1 MPNWRQIAS
10 EAKDILTICLAKA
23 IDQALIAEVGTDWFQ
38 KFVEEDKGYPEN
50 QQITKYKKKSPKD
63 LDMQALLKIL
73 RYRPAEADKVYAYY
87 GVFADMDKSAADTKK
102 RQLTNLLNRLIG
114 DFRNQI
120 EAHTRSEDAEKRLA
134 GEAIDSLYG
143 YEQAYHDMCVLIR
156 LFKKVTDKNGVSY
169 ADQMTAL
176 PKEEEKVQKEQQEK
190 PEPKE
195 EQELESELLLENK
208 QKRKPRWVIIGAV
221 IAAVIAAAAIGVGA
235 WALTKDSGNVY
246 QSQRTPV
253 VKQGEVTLQPIHV
266 RYEKGKLIAECYVI
280 NGTDKAITDI
290 DVYSL
295 RMTAGGREIAAANF
309 GVLEGVTLSPGESI
323 KWEFCFTKKTVF
335 DNDAYLPDVQAIFA
349 CRYS

>member
-1 MPNWRQIAS
+1 MQDWRQIAN

-23 IDQALIAEVGTDWFQ
+23 IDQALIAEVGADWFK
-38 KFVEEDKGYPEN
+38 KFVEEDEKYPEN
-50 QQITKYKKKSPKD
+50 QQITKYKKESPKN

-73 RYRPAEADKVYAYY
+73 RYRDVWAGKVYAHY
-87 GVFADMDKSAADTKK
+87 GIFADMDQATVESQKK
-102 RQLTNLLNRLIG
+102 YLVQVLNHLIG
-114 DFRNQI
+114 DFRNKMTAHPGAESI
-120 EAHTRSEDAEKRLA
+120 ENRRSGKEKTM
-134 GEAIDSLYG
+134 LYS
-143 YEQAYHDMCVLIR
+143 YEQAYHEMCVLIQ
-156 LFKKVTDKNGVSY
+156 LFKMVKDNNGVSY

-176 PKEEEKVQKEQQEK
+176 SKEEEKVQKEQLEK
-190 PEPKE
+190 PEPKK
-195 EQELESELLLENK
+195 EQELEPELLPEIK
-208 QKRKPRWVIIGAV
+208 HKRKPRWVIIGAV
-221 IAAVIAAAAIGVGA
+221 IAAVIAVAAIGVGA
-235 WALTKDSGNVY
+235 WALTKDSSNVY